1 MDIDHCWSLNNTY
14 YTVYIKNDNDEKR
27 KKQATPNNTNTNIIK
42 KTHIDQQTNREK
54 ERERELLKNIQLI
67 T

>member
-1 MDIDHCWSLNNTY
+1 MDIDHCWSLNNL
-14 YTVYIKNDNDEKR
+14 YTNDNDEKR

-42 KTHIDQQTNREK
+42 KTHIDQQTNRE
-54 ERERELLKNIQLI
+54 RERELLKNIQLI